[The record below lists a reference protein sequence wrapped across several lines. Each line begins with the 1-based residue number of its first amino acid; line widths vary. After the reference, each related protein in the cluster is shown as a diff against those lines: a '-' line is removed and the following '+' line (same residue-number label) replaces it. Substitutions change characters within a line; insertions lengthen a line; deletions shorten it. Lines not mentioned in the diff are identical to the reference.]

1 MLIAYNKTGV
11 KVAEGE
17 TEVSLSGLTPATKY
31 VKGDFTLSRKVG
43 EFESEKVDVP
53 AFETL
58 PVKVTSV
65 ELTPKSGKIDIGGKL
80 KMTVKVLPENATNK
94 NVTFKSSATDIMTI
108 DDKGEVSA
116 VADVLTGE
124 SNITVTTVDGN
135 KTAVSKIYIK
145 TSDEA

>member
-1 MLIAYNKTGV
+1 MLIAYDSEGK

-17 TEVSLSGLTPATKY
+17 KDVVLTNLTPGKKY
-31 VKGDFTLSRKVG
+31 DVG
-43 EFESEKVDVP
+43 SFKLVRSNGEYESAKVDVP

-58 PVKVTSV
+58 PIKVTGV
-65 ELTPKSGKIDIGGKL
+65 ELNPKSGKIDIGGKL

-108 DDKGEVSA
+108 DDKGEVST
-116 VADVLTGE
+116 VADVITGE

-145 TSDEA
+145 TSDET